1 MNDPQRYWPAGIP
14 ASIKF
19 SPEPIYGP
27 VREGI
32 REHTKAWQLFLE
44 ENAVERPPDS
54 GDDLFEVTQ
63 RRKLVEQWARMSQG
77 DRAASE
83 KRAPVRDSASW
94 YPAHLR
100 DRSRTTP
107 KSVDFVQFTV
117 PEPLDARSRALWTK
131 LRAML
136 YSLDGDSGTL
146 FDADDSTIG
155 IATLNSASLEASVA
169 PGDFLKW
176 CHVEDAD
183 LNAMAMT
190 IDGAVICHR
199 WRGSVLFVDREALE
213 TGFVLL
219 CELHSNGQVQD
230 EARIWAPAIKHE
242 YARWTSLGKRLADSR
257 CDDRIPGPRRVGP

>member
-1 MNDPQRYWPAGIP
+1 M
-14 ASIKF
+14 
-19 SPEPIYGP
+19 
-27 VREGI
+27 
-32 REHTKAWQLFLE
+32 
-44 ENAVERPPDS
+44 ERPPES
-54 GDDLFEVTQ
+54 RDDIFEMTQ
-63 RRKLVEQWARMSQG
+63 RRKLVEQWARMSQE
-77 DRAASE
+77 DRAAYD

-100 DRSRTTP
+100 DRNRTTP

-117 PEPLDARSRALWTK
+117 SEPLDARSRALWTK
-131 LRAML
+131 LRIML

-155 IATLNSASLEASVA
+155 TAIPNPASPEVSVA
-169 PGDFLKW
+169 PQDFLKW

-183 LNAMAMT
+183 FNAMAMT
-190 IDGAVICHR
+190 AEGAVICHR
-199 WRGSVLFVDREALE
+199 WRGSVLLVDREAME
-213 TGFVLL
+213 TGFVLM
-219 CELHSNGQVQD
+219 CELHSNGQIQD